1 MKLRMNR
8 IVKSWF
14 IFLSFLILIN
24 ACSSENESEMFSEED
39 ILARVGDEV
48 IIARD
53 FQLNYEFGFPHLMRS
68 DDRKSEY
75 LEKMVAELV
84 LAKEGYNRGLQKSE
98 SIQRAVQTIT
108 EERLIEEVFNR
119 RVLSKIVISD
129 AEVNEEVQKMAVSF
143 EFSFLPV
150 LSKIH
155 GEFLRNQLLEK
166 PFEEVVQA
174 MVIDAGLNE
183 VNPDQ
188 FRSDL
193 TPALDIEPELLEHF
207 KNLEVSTP
215 SNPIQYQGQWYLFIV
230 DNIVR
235 DPLSPSDFAEKGVS
249 ARKIIYNRKAM
260 EGGIRFVSET
270 MDPLK
275 VETVRGPFNALA
287 ELMYQWYENEDTPS
301 GPLWEIVIKNRDQKS
316 YLAEI
321 YDLRD
326 QTLVTTSE
334 ETWTVQAVL
343 EKLNAGRY
351 TMRSDNYRAFTAR
364 LADVIGLVI
373 RDSRLLH
380 IAEGEEMGLDP
391 NVQRDIRKWQNKW
404 VFREMRTKVLKEIP
418 FNDSLV
424 FEFVREEQF
433 YTDELLNRHPNE
445 LSEGQVNRFR
455 SDYMSSKLMEKA
467 DELKNEFEVEIYYE
481 RLDTLQISHSSAN
494 PNMTFQLLKQHNN
507 RQPFPVLDPV
517 W

>member
-1 MKLRMNR
+1 MNG
-8 IVKSWF
+8 IIKFWF
-14 IFLSFLILIN
+14 LFLTLLLLIN
-24 ACSSENESEMFSEED
+24 SCSSKNESDMFSEED

-48 IIARD
+48 ITARD

-68 DDRKSEY
+68 DERKAEY

-84 LAKEGYNRGLQKSE
+84 LAKEGYNRGFQDNE

-108 EERLIEEVFNR
+108 EERLIEEVFQR
-119 RVLSKIVISD
+119 HVLSKI
-129 AEVNEEVQKMAVSF
+129 EVDENEIRDEVQKMAVSF
-143 EFSFLPV
+143 EFSFLPAQ
-150 LSKIH
+150 SKIH

-174 MVIDAGLNE
+174 MIIDAGLNE

-193 TPALDIEPELLEHF
+193 TPALDIEPDLLKHF
-207 KNLEVSTP
+207 KSLEVNTP

-235 DPLSPSDFAEKGVS
+235 EPLSPSDFAEKGVS

-260 EGGIRFVSET
+260 EGGTKFVTET

-275 VETVRGPFNALA
+275 VETVRGPFTALA

-301 GPLWEIVIKNRDQKS
+301 GALWEVVVDKS
-316 YLAEI
+316 REKDYLAGI
-321 YDLRD
+321 YELRD

-334 ETWTVQAVL
+334 QTWSVQAVL

-351 TMRSDNYRAFTAR
+351 TMRSDNFREFSAR

-373 RDSRLLH
+373 RDNRLLD
-380 IAEGEEMGLDP
+380 IAEDEELGLDP
-391 NVQRDIRKWQNKW
+391 NVQREIRKWQNKW
-404 VFREMRTKVLKEIP
+404 VFREMRTKILEEVP

-424 FEFVREEQF
+424 FDYVREDQF
-433 YTDELLNRHPNE
+433 YPDEILSRHPNE
-445 LSEGQVNRFR
+445 FSEGQVNRFR
-455 SDYMSSKLMEKA
+455 SDYMSSKLMDKA
-467 DELKNEFEVEIYYE
+467 NELKNNFDVKIYFE
-481 RLDTLQISHSSAN
+481 RLDTIQVNHSSAN

>member
-1 MKLRMNR
+1 MSG
-8 IVKSWF
+8 IVKYWF
-14 IFLSFLILIN
+14 FLLPFLLLIS
-24 ACSSENESEMFSEED
+24 ACSSNKESEMYSKEE

-48 IIARD
+48 ITARD

-68 DDRKSEY
+68 DDRKAEY

-84 LAKEGYNRGLQKSE
+84 LAKEGYKNGFHERKN
-98 SIQRAVQTIT
+98 IQRAIQTIT
-108 EERLIEEVFNR
+108 EERLIEEVFQR
-119 RVLSKIVISD
+119 HVLSKI
-129 AEVNEEVQKMAVSF
+129 EVDDNEIREEVQKMAVSF
-143 EFSFLPV
+143 KFSFLPAQ
-150 LSKIH
+150 SKIH

-193 TPALDIEPELLEHF
+193 TPALDIEPALLEHF
-207 KNLEVSTP
+207 KNLEVNTP
-215 SNPIQYQGQWYLFIV
+215 SNPIEYQGQWYLFIV
-230 DNIVR
+230 NSIVR

-260 EGGIRFVSET
+260 EGAARFVSET
-270 MDPLK
+270 MDPLN
-275 VETVRGPFNALA
+275 VETVRVPFNALA

-301 GPLWEIVIKNRDQKS
+301 GPFWEIVINKRDQKS
-316 YLAEI
+316 YLADI

-334 ETWTVQAVL
+334 QTWSVQAVL
-343 EKLNAGRY
+343 KKLNTGRY
-351 TMRSDNYRAFTAR
+351 TMRSDNFREFSTR

-373 RDSRLLH
+373 RDNRLLK
-380 IAEGEEMGLDP
+380 IADDEELALDP
-391 NVQRDIRKWQNKW
+391 NVQREIQKWQNKW
-404 VFREMRTKVLKEIP
+404 VFREMRTRILEEIP

-424 FEFVREEQF
+424 FDFVREEQF
-433 YTDELLNRHPNE
+433 YPDELLSRHLNE

-455 SDYMSSKLMEKA
+455 SDYMSGKLMEKA
-467 DELKNEFEVEIYYE
+467 NEIKNEFEVEIYYE

-494 PNMTFQLLKQHNN
+494 PNMTFRLLKQHNN